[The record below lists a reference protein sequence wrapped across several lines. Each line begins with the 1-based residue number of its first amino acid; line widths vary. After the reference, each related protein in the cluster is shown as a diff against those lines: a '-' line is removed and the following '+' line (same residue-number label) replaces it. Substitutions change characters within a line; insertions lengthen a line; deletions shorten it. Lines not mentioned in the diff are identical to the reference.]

1 MYLLLF
7 KHLRAIVGIFA
18 YWTRFRC
25 VQFFAVITEVHGE
38 LGEVGGDEWI
48 YGQQLLSL
56 DSKSGLGR
64 DGDTRRSQC

>member
-48 YGQQLLSL
+48 EERRVAEYM
-56 DSKSGLGR
+56 DSNFLVSTPSR
-64 DGDTRRSQC
+64 V